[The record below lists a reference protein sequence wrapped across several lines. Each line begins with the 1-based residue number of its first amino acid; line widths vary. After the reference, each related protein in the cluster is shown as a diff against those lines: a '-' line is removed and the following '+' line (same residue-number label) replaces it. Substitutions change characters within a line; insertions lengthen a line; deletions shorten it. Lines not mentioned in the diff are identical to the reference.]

1 MEERIG
7 ITAGKVWHL
16 LSERGELALTN
27 IVKEIDEPPSMVYMA
42 IGWLAREGKLEFMA
56 SRRGRGQ
63 RVVLKG

>member
-1 MEERIG
+1 M
-7 ITAGKVWHL
+7 
-16 LSERGELALTN
+16 SERGELALTN

-63 RVVLKG
+63 RVVLKGW